1 MKSGT
6 WKENVETQVYNTGV
20 NGEQHN
26 MKISKK
32 QLQKIVK
39 ESHSLA
45 ISPSRAEEIFDMI
58 SEFGFRLYDSMNN
71 ILPTWMDSNTIA
83 IDDAMAAYPGEFS
96 DQDVDA
102 AVKFIK
108 DAMWVEDPDQ
118 IREGSRDGPAGPYQE
133 VPSIKLQLS
142 SDGVTGEVATLPAAT
157 ADVLEG
163 LIAQCYD
170 VTDEMLMKL
179 ELGEGKIPH
188 YAGFDPR
195 LQKAMKSLE
204 AAMENL
210 YDTQMMFAHLRD
222 GTGS

>member
-1 MKSGT
+1 
-6 WKENVETQVYNTGV
+6 VYSTGV

-108 DAMWVEDPDQ
+108 DAMWMEDPDQ
-118 IREGSRDGPAGPYQE
+118 IQEGSRDVAAGPYQE
-133 VPSIKLQLS
+133 VPSIQLQLS
-142 SDGVTGEVATLPAAT
+142 SDGRDGEVATLPAGI

-179 ELGEGKIPH
+179 ELGEGRIPH
-188 YAGFDPR
+188 YAGIDPR
-195 LQKAMKSLE
+195 LQKAMRSVE
-204 AAMENL
+204 DAMEDLWNA
-210 YDTQMMFAHLRD
+210 QVMFSHLRD
-222 GTGS
+222 GTGD

>member
-1 MKSGT
+1 
-6 WKENVETQVYNTGV
+6 
-20 NGEQHN
+20 

-32 QLQKIVK
+32 RLQKIVK
-39 ESHSLA
+39 EAHSLV
-45 ISPSRAEEIFDMI
+45 ISPERAEEIFDMI

-71 ILPTWMDSNTIA
+71 ILPTWMDSNTVA

-108 DAMWVEDPDQ
+108 DAMWMEDPDQ
-118 IREGSRDGPAGPYQE
+118 IREGSRDVAAGPYQE
-133 VPSIKLQLS
+133 IPSIQLQLS
-142 SDGVTGEVATLPAAT
+142 SDGSDGEVATLPKDV

-179 ELGEGKIPH
+179 ELGETRVPH
-188 YAGFDPR
+188 YAGIDLR
-195 LQKAMKSLE
+195 LQKAMRSVE
-204 AAMENL
+204 DAMEDLWNA
-210 YDTQMMFAHLRD
+210 QMMFAHLRD
-222 GTGS
+222 GTGD